1 MAKISARTVTV
12 SIETIRVS
20 IVQPV
25 TSCYARTCVH
35 CTRFIAREQATQT
48 RPCEKVVTG
57 NMYTRVLRVHAEK
70 LKIKKYTNEKGG
82 DEEWKSEMG
91 KVVCR
96 YVRK

>member
-1 MAKISARTVTV
+1 MLRSDVCTL
-12 SIETIRVS
+12 
-20 IVQPV
+20 
-25 TSCYARTCVH
+25 Y
-35 CTRFIAREQATQT
+35 TRFIAREQATQT

-70 LKIKKYTNEKGG
+70 LKIKKYTKEKGG